1 MDASEA
7 SRNHG
12 TIDFFLQMLREAKG
26 PRGIIEL
33 CVIHCSPRLPIT
45 RGFVAGGTYRPGGS
59 SELPETPG
67 TLPPPDADGPITWEE
82 TDFLKVGE
90 YIEFHGKMPC
100 DGYLHLFNLGT
111 SGRCMK
117 LFPSNKHPNDLER
130 AGAVF
135 WVPSKSRCDIPVVEF
150 IEKGPTTAE
159 MGKPERLLTIVTHDR
174 IHLQIEDLH
183 PDMVGHDVFDGYP
196 SRGPGF
202 SGGPILRKPGFLG
215 GRIRPEQWE
224 YGLLEMEVRE

>member
-12 TIDFFLQMLREAKG
+12 TIDFFLQMLRKAKG
-26 PRGIIEL
+26 PRGIIDL
-33 CVIHCSPRLPIT
+33 CVIHCSPDLPLT
-45 RGFVAGGTYRPGGS
+45 RGFVAGGAYRPGGS

-67 TLPPPDADGPITWEE
+67 TLPPPDGPITWEGS
-82 TDFLKVGE
+82 DFLKVGE

-100 DGYLHLFNLGT
+100 DGYLNLFNLGT
-111 SGRCMK
+111 SGKCVK
-117 LFPSNKHPNDLER
+117 LFPSKKHPDNFEQ

-135 WVPSKSRCDIPVVEF
+135 WVPSRRYCNIPVAEF
-150 IEKGPTTAE
+150 IERGPTTAE
-159 MGKPERLLTIVTHDR
+159 MGKPERLLTIVTHDDV
-174 IHLQIEDLH
+174 HLKIEDLH
-183 PDMVGHDVFDGYP
+183 PDMVGHDVFDRYP

-202 SGGPILRKPGFLG
+202 SVGPIPRKAGLFG

-224 YGLLEMEVRE
+224 YGLMEMEVRE